1 MLIDPKTMRELRD
14 RAGMTQA
21 QLGERAK
28 VAARTIQRIET
39 SEGQYQ
45 CRQHQAESIAKALGT
60 TPAVLAGGKRSVEE
74 QRALLTKAGLKPLR
88 MLVREDYFFY
98 LGMIELTYGVQWNDV
113 IELAPL
119 LFAIVAEK
127 SLAERLAAAKEM
139 ETALNALT
147 APKGHPQLT
156 FMNVTGKFE
165 DALASELE
173 SIAAK
178 DIFATKVSEFA
189 DEVGEIAFNRNPF
202 TETVKRMVADSK
214 SDVLEIASMYN
225 VEREWPLGIE
235 INAFTAQLETLTGG
249 DPTAIDALIGPEAR
263 PVTDIPKELL
273 TDDRRDDRIRWLN
286 DQVSIGRR
294 EALEQQAAQLAALL
308 SRTGAELNEVRGN
321 E

>member
-1 MLIDPKTMRELRD
+1 MHIDPKTMRELRD

-39 SEGQYQ
+39 SKRQYK

-60 TPAVLAGGKRSVEE
+60 TSAVLAGGKRSAEE
-74 QRALLTKAGLKPLR
+74 QKALLTKARLKLLR
-88 MLVREDYFFY
+88 MPVKEDYFFY
-98 LGMIELTYGVQWNDV
+98 LGMIELTYGVQWRDV
-113 IELAPL
+113 VELAPL

-156 FMNVTGKFE
+156 FMNSTGEFE

-178 DIFATKVSEFA
+178 DIFATKISEFA
-189 DEVGEIAFNRNPF
+189 YEVGGIAFYRNPF

-214 SDVLEIASMYN
+214 SDVLEIASMHEA
-225 VEREWPLGIE
+225 EREWPLGIE
-235 INAFTAQLETLTGG
+235 IDAFTRQLENLTGG
-249 DPTAIDALIGPEAR
+249 DPIATDALTGPEAR
-263 PVTDIPKELL
+263 LVTDIPKELL
-273 TDDRRDDRIRWLN
+273 ADDRRDDRIRWLK

-308 SRTGAELNEVRGN
+308 TRIKADPTEVRGN

>member
-1 MLIDPKTMRELRD
+1 MQIDPKTMRELRD

-39 SEGQYQ
+39 SHGMYQ

-74 QRALLTKAGLKPLR
+74 QTALLKKAGLKPLR
-88 MLVREDYFFY
+88 MIVKEDYSFY
-98 LGMIELTYGVQWNDV
+98 LGMIELTYGVQWRDV
-113 IELAPL
+113 VELAPL
-119 LFAIVAEK
+119 LFVIVAER
-127 SLAERLAAAKEM
+127 SLAERLAAANELQA
-139 ETALNALT
+139 ALDALI

-156 FMNVTGKFE
+156 FMNATGEFE
-165 DALASELE
+165 DALASERD

-178 DIFATKVSEFA
+178 DIFAAKVSEFA
-189 DEVGEIAFNRNPF
+189 DEIGGIAFNRNPF
-202 TETVKRMVADSK
+202 TETVKRMVADCK
-214 SDVLEIASMYN
+214 SDVLKIASMSD

-235 INAFTAQLETLTGG
+235 INAFTTQLENLTGG
-249 DPTAIDALIGPEAR
+249 DPIAIDALIGPEAR
-263 PVTDIPKELL
+263 HVTDIPKELL

-294 EALEQQAAQLAALL
+294 EVLERQKEQLAALIAEFKADL
-308 SRTGAELNEVRGN
+308 SEVEGN